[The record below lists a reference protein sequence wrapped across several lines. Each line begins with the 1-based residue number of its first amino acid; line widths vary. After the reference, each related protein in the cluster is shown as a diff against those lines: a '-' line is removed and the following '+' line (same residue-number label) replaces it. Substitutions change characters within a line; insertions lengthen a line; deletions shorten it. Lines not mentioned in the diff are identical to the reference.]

1 MRKLKKIIFTAAAA
15 VVLAALCSA
24 EIYNMRPFG
33 TGAYAALALTGVP
46 IYVIAPVYLI
56 VSGLMCTTTAEM
68 WGYLSVCLVFVILK
82 LVFARFKRKIPLWA
96 AALAALA
103 SFCAFIYAVVIKDLT
118 PLNVILSFLFS
129 LLFMLVTHTFV
140 QPLFDFDGRIKLTE
154 IELVCGCC
162 LLCAFALATSRPVFG
177 RFSLVWLLSSMFTLT
192 ALYVKGAGA
201 GLVCAVAV
209 GCGASL
215 NGLSPVPLA
224 VTVFAAALS
233 VVFLNGHRLLNC
245 AGYMLGFAAASFVFE
260 GGNYL
265 NGDLLLRLLSALIGV
280 ALYAAIPSKRLNA
293 FKEPSSHDAL
303 SASLV
308 ASLNDERRRT
318 GGRINE
324 TAEIFGRMSEVMS
337 RACFDGTDLS
347 VYAERLLN
355 DVCGVCPYRENCECR
370 TEETMRL
377 LVGTAFED
385 GHTSVGG
392 LPKKVLDECRGM
404 AQLINKTNGFVEKN
418 KEDEMVTRALKS
430 ASALVSEQLSGAR
443 DIMYKFAAKMTSDAE
458 ADVRGAKKFEE
469 ELTYNGTR
477 ALGAFITRDG
487 EEREVSVFVRNSGF
501 DDAKAA
507 EILRKMYKRPFRF
520 LGAAESDVNGFL
532 SARFHSGAAFD
543 VTFGVSCVARSGSGK
558 SGDSY
563 SFTRIGADGFMMAL
577 SDGMGSG
584 EGRANE
590 ISETALS
597 LVENYYRAGFDSDFI
612 LASVNR
618 FLSLKKDEA
627 FSAMDALILDLSNL
641 RADIIKVG
649 SPQTLIKREG
659 RVALFGGGSL
669 PLGAV
674 EELSPYI
681 ESVTLALDD
690 IVVMASDG
698 VCDCFESGEMERL
711 VEKADTLN
719 PQTLSR
725 TVLDEALKKL
735 GGVQRDDMT
744 VLCGRIYKRM

>member
-1 MRKLKKIIFTAAAA
+1 MRKVKKLIFTAAAA
-15 VVLAALCSA
+15 LVLAALCTA
-24 EIYNMRPFG
+24 EVYNMRPFG
-33 TGAYAALALTGVP
+33 TGAYIALICTSVP
-46 IYVIAPVYLI
+46 VYVIAPVYLI

-68 WGYLSVCLVFVILK
+68 WGYLAVCLLFVVMK
-82 LVFARFKRKIPLWA
+82 LIFARFKRNIPLWA
-96 AALAALA
+96 AALAALV
-103 SFCAFIYAVVIKDLT
+103 SFCGFIYAVIIKDLT
-118 PLNVILSFLFS
+118 PLNVILSLLFS
-129 LLFMLVTHTFV
+129 LLFMLVTHTFAG
-140 QPLFDFDGRIKLTE
+140 PLFETSGKIKLTE

-162 LLCAFALATSRPVFG
+162 LMCAFSLALTRPLFG
-177 RFSLVWLLSSMFTLT
+177 KFSFVWMLSAACTLF

-201 GLVCAVAV
+201 GLILSVTI

-215 NGLSPVPLA
+215 YTLSPMPVA

-245 AGYMLGFAAASFVFE
+245 AGYMLGLVAASFLFV
-260 GGNYL
+260 GGNYSDS
-265 NGDLLLRLLSALIGV
+265 GMLLSLLSALIGV
-280 ALYAAIPSKRLNA
+280 TLYAAIPIKRLNA
-293 FKEPSSHDAL
+293 LKDISASDAL
-303 SASLV
+303 PLSLV
-308 ASLNDERRRT
+308 SSLNEERRRT

-324 TAEIFGRMSEVMS
+324 TAEIFGSMSEVMN
-337 RACFDGTDLS
+337 RACFDGTDAK
-347 VYAERLLN
+347 VYAERLI
-355 DVCGVCPYRENCECR
+355 DEVCAYCPHRENCDCKNID
-370 TEETMRL
+370 TMTRL
-377 LVGTAFED
+377 VSTAFED

-392 LPKKVLDECRGM
+392 LPKDVLDNCRGM
-404 AQLINKTNGFVEKN
+404 AQLINKTNVFVDKN
-418 KEDEMVTRALKS
+418 REDEVVNRALKS

-443 DIMYKFAAKMTSDAE
+443 DIMRRFAAKLTSDAE
-458 ADVRGAKKFEE
+458 ADVKGAKKFEE
-469 ELTYNGTR
+469 ELTYGGIR

-487 EEREVSVFVRNSGF
+487 QEWEVSVAVRGEDF
-501 DDAKAA
+501 DETKAA
-507 EILRKMYKRPFRF
+507 DILKKIYKRPFRF
-520 LGAAESDVNGFL
+520 LGATESDVNGFL
-532 SARFHSGAAFD
+532 SARFRSGAAFD
-543 VTFGVSCVARSGSGK
+543 VTFGVSNVARDGSGK

-563 SFTRIGADGFMMAL
+563 SFTRVGADGFMMAL

-584 EGRANE
+584 GGRANE

-597 LVENYYRAGFDSDFI
+597 LVENYYRAGFDSDFV

-627 FSAMDALILDLSNL
+627 FSAMDALVLDLSDL

-659 RVALFGGGSL
+659 KVALFGGGSL

-674 EELSPYI
+674 EELTPYI

-698 VCDCFESGEMERL
+698 VCDCFDVGEMERL
-711 VEKADTLN
+711 VEKTNTLN